1 IIIGTTF
8 LAIAIGILVGICI
21 VRRTRLKHVLP
32 EAVTGGSKTR
42 FRKRDKVLFYGRKM
56 LRKVKNISA
65 GANKRKKIISKITK
79 KLLQIKKDAPPP
91 QLHVLEPAAE
101 YLQED
106 VSNKGDKLLPP
117 EVTYMLQSIRMFGI
131 FERPLF
137 LELCKHMETCHIS
150 AGQYLFRVGDA
161 DENFYVVQ
169 SGRLNVFITECD
181 GTTITLKL
189 VKEGD
194 SIASLLSFTDVLT
207 GHPQPFKTV
216 SAQAL
221 EESVVLKLPVAA
233 FREVF
238 EKYPETF
245 VRVIQIIMVRLNRVT
260 FTALHQHLGLS
271 HELVQ
276 APRRKTLTIG
286 ASPLRRNT
294 IHTQH
299 TNDDGIAQTPDLLDS
314 DTSAIH
320 ATVTQTLQNEVPV
333 RDIDSLQSVLRKRH
347 SIPVQIGIHPGIP
360 VQGSTG
366 SSGSYDEQ
374 QQQHG
379 TSEMDSEVLLR
390 EAIVAF
396 RNNLGLEDDS
406 DIRDIIHLRDVPAGA
421 YLTKE
426 ESQHLDCGLVLVI
439 SGLLTLTQR
448 ENDRDVLMF
457 NAHPGEFVGA
467 LAVLTGE
474 PSIFTIRAKHHTKV
488 AAMSSSAFY
497 SLMAIK
503 PKIVLHVAHIVVKR
517 LSPFVRQIDFAM
529 DWIFLDGGRALYRQG
544 DESDCTYIVLSG
556 RLRSVI
562 TRADGKKQLVGEHG
576 RGDLVGIV
584 ETLTSYPR
592 STTVM
597 AVRDTELAKLPEGL
611 LNAIKLKY
619 PVVLTRLIQLLGHRI
634 LGSWQQPLVHGP
646 PKIENKPSHV
656 NFSTVAV
663 LAVTDDVPLSA
674 FTHELIHSLSH
685 IGASLRLTS
694 DYMKQ
699 LLGNSILE
707 SANEYKLNSWLA
719 QQEDKHRIVL
729 YQCDNTL
736 TVWTQRCIRQADCI
750 LIVGLGEN
758 EPTIGKVEKQLEHLA
773 FRTQKELVLLHKEGS
788 RPKDTAL
795 WLNARTWC
803 SSHHHLQCPKRMFSR
818 KARMPDYYTV
828 VMKSEPNIHSDFSR
842 LARWLTGTS
851 VGLVLGGGGARG
863 AAHVGMLKAI
873 QEAGIPIDMVGG
885 VSIGAFMSGLY
896 AMERNIVT
904 VTQKAR
910 EWSKKMTQWWRQ
922 ALDLTYPVTSMFSGA
937 GFNQTL
943 KDTFG
948 DCQIED
954 LWLPYFNITTDI
966 TSSAMRVHTYGS
978 LWRYT
983 RASMSLSGYMPPLC
997 DPTDGHLLLDGG
1009 PLWVYVRASMSIAG
1023 VFPPLCDP
1031 EDGHLLLDGVYSDMI
1046 GADVMRAHG
1055 ARFILAVDV
1064 GSQDETDFTN
1074 YGDSLSGWWLLWQ
1087 RWTSHFRSTTVKV
1100 PNLPDIQSRLA
1111 YVSCVRQLEEVRNSD
1126 YCHYIRPPIDKYKT
1140 LQFGSFDEI
1149 KDVGY
1154 HHGKTY
1160 FDGMMKGGSILPLMG
1175 GGPQQLPLLQ
1185 KVASMPKKR
1194 TDRPMSATYNFTD
1207 LAQMVLKVRSSY
1219 VPVTDDDYSDED
1231 TDLPEGYTSEHSLEY
1246 YHQSSSMPEKDT
1258 NTGGSRAGAYSEND
1272 ADSEA

>member
-1 IIIGTTF
+1 MIDANTSRYFDTQVVFISTCLTIIVGTLISCWF
-8 LAIAIGILVGICI
+8 
-21 VRRTRLKHVLP
+21 VRRHRIKLALLEESANQP
-32 EAVTGGSKTR
+32 KTR

-65 GANKRKKIISKITK
+65 STNKRKKIISRLTK
-79 KLLQIKKDAPPP
+79 KLLPLRSNEKPP

-137 LELCKHMETCHIS
+137 LELCKHMETVQIS
-150 AGQYLFRVGDA
+150 AGQYLFRIGDA

-207 GHPQPFKTV
+207 GHPQPYKTV

-221 EESVVLKLPVAA
+221 EDSVVLKLPVAA
-233 FREVF
+233 FQEVF

-271 HELVQ
+271 HELVHQ
-276 APRRKTLTIG
+276 SATRRKLQI
-286 ASPLRRNT
+286 SPMRRNT
-294 IHTQH
+294 VHLH
-299 TNDDGIAQTPDLLDS
+299 GGDGAGGVSPVGQTPDLLDS
-314 DTSAIH
+314 ELTPTNTNNDEGQMTAS
-320 ATVTQTLQNEVPV
+320 QL
-333 RDIDSLQSVLRKRH
+333 LRKRH
-347 SIPVQIGIHPGIP
+347 SIPVQIGIHSQPGA
-360 VQGSTG
+360 QGSAG
-366 SSGSYDEQ
+366 SSGSYTEIYVESQ
-374 QQQHG
+374 STTGGGHVG
-379 TSEMDSEVLLR
+379 TQELDSEALMR
-390 EAIVAF
+390 QAISAF
-396 RNNLGLEDDS
+396 RLNLGLEDDS
-406 DIRDIIHLRDVPAGA
+406 GLRDIIHFKDIPAGA
-421 YLTKE
+421 YLAKE
-426 ESQHLDCGLVLVI
+426 DSQNLDSGLVFVL

-448 ENDRDVLMF
+448 ESDRDALMF

-467 LAVLTGE
+467 LQVLTGE
-474 PSIFTIRAKHHTKV
+474 PSIFTIRAKHHTRV
-488 AAMSSSAFY
+488 AAMSSSSFY
-497 SLMAIK
+497 QLMANQ

-529 DWIFLDGGRALYRQG
+529 DWIFLEGGRALYRQG

-562 TRADGKKQLVGEHG
+562 TRPDGKKQLVGEHG

-619 PVVLTRLIQLLGHRI
+619 PIVLTKLIQLLGHRI
-634 LGSWQQPLVHGP
+634 LGSWQQPTLGL
-646 PKIENKPSHV
+646 PKIENRPSHV

-674 FTHELIHSLSH
+674 FTHELIHSLSN
-685 IGASLRLTS
+685 IGHALRLTS
-694 DYMKQ
+694 EYMKQ
-699 LLGNSILE
+699 LLGASILE

-729 YQCDNTL
+729 YQCDLTL

-750 LIVGLGEN
+750 FIVGLGEN

-803 SSHHHLQCPKRMFSR
+803 SSHHHLQCPKRMFTR
-818 KARMPDYYTV
+818 KARMPDYYTQ
-828 VMKSEPNIHSDFSR
+828 VMKTEPNIHSDFSR

-896 AMERNIVT
+896 AMERNLVT

-910 EWSKKMTQWWRQ
+910 EWSK
-922 ALDLTYPVTSMFSGA
+922 
-937 GFNQTL
+937 
-943 KDTFG
+943 
-948 DCQIED
+948 
-954 LWLPYFNITTDI
+954 
-966 TSSAMRVHTYGS
+966 
-978 LWRYT
+978 
-983 RASMSLSGYMPPLC
+983 
-997 DPTDGHLLLDGG
+997 
-1009 PLWVYVRASMSIAG
+1009 
-1023 VFPPLCDP
+1023 
-1031 EDGHLLLDGVYSDMI
+1031 
-1046 GADVMRAHG
+1046 
-1055 ARFILAVDV
+1055 
-1064 GSQDETDFTN
+1064 
-1074 YGDSLSGWWLLWQ
+1074 
-1087 RWTSHFRSTTVKV
+1087 
-1100 PNLPDIQSRLA
+1100 
-1111 YVSCVRQLEEVRNSD
+1111 VS
-1126 YCHYIRPPIDKYKT
+1126 
-1140 LQFGSFDEI
+1140 
-1149 KDVGY
+1149 
-1154 HHGKTY
+1154 
-1160 FDGMMKGGSILPLMG
+1160 
-1175 GGPQQLPLLQ
+1175 
-1185 KVASMPKKR
+1185 
-1194 TDRPMSATYNFTD
+1194 
-1207 LAQMVLKVRSSY
+1207 
-1219 VPVTDDDYSDED
+1219 
-1231 TDLPEGYTSEHSLEY
+1231 
-1246 YHQSSSMPEKDT
+1246 
-1258 NTGGSRAGAYSEND
+1258 
-1272 ADSEA
+1272 